1 MRAAAGR
8 LRHRSL
14 RHSRHHPSIRTA
26 ASPVAD
32 GPSTSLYRM
41 LTKLLL
47 LQQLIYASAFEEK
60 AEVRVRVGAHGI
72 EVVDDEV
79 SDRGAWA
86 AEMSEVRLGE
96 NGVDDEILP
105 TISVGAEEAT
115 LMDAPDANGM
125 ALLRR
130 QQTAGARVD
139 VLENQLVIVSG
150 LESKEDR
157 KRRAAL
163 GLGEE
168 NVLASQLACHNI
180 NGTAMFMLVGRQPV
194 PGSPQLHELGFFDR
208 ELWATFLEYMQRARA
223 NAPFFGGTA
232 AAWALKI
239 QCVIARLNSCDQGP
253 LAPDATQADAC

>member
-1 MRAAAGR
+1 MRRALNSPWSPVAAAARKHVYRRQASTLPSLLEQRAQDKPDAPALICSEENLRWTYAELAQKVAAVAGGMRVAGFVPGDTVMMCLPNRSENVLLQLAAAAAG
-8 LRHRSL
+8 LQ
-14 RHSRHHPSIRTA
+14 
-26 ASPVAD
+26 VATVKD
-32 GPSTSLYRM
+32 AT
-41 LTKLLL
+41 
-47 LQQLIYASAFEEK
+47 
-60 AEVRVRVGAHGI
+60 GI
-72 EVVDDEV
+72 EK
-79 SDRGAWA
+79 
-86 AEMSEVRLGE
+86 L
-96 NGVDDEILP
+96 
-105 TISVGAEEAT
+105 
-115 LMDAPDANGM
+115 
-125 ALLRR
+125 
-130 QQTAGARVD
+130 
-139 VLENQLVIVSG
+139 SG

-239 QCVIARLNSCDQGP
+239 QCVIARLNSCDQDP
-253 LAPDATQADAC
+253 LAPDATQADAR